1 MKTNALIRLIELET
15 ADLIECANEF
25 DRRSRGMD
33 YKPFVGSGY
42 VHDKDPG
49 MQARETSYALERKIV
64 TIREHLNM
72 LRKQTVFYRKEYSK

>member
-1 MKTNALIRLIELET
+1 MKNNALIRLIELET

-42 VHDKDPG
+42 VTDKDPG
-49 MQARETSYALERKIV
+49 MQVRETSYALERKIV

-72 LRKQTVFYRKEYSK
+72 LRKQTVYFRKEYGK